1 MYSTVWEM
9 LKKKKEPHTKATKI
23 DYSEW
28 LLLSD
33 PV

>member
-9 LKKKKEPHTKATKI
+9 LKKKEPHTKATKI